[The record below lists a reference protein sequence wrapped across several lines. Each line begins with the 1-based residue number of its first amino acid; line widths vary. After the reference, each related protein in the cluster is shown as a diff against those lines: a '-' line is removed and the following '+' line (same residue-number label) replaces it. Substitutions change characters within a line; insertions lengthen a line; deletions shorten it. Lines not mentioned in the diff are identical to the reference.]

1 MVLEVNGGQGDCGQ
15 VLTGAWR
22 RMAMNSKREDIS
34 QPRSA
39 ALGQVCS
46 RLDRTRWAAT

>member
-1 MVLEVNGGQGDCGQ
+1 MVLEVNGGRGDCGQ

-22 RMAMNSKREDIS
+22 RVAMNSKREDIS
-34 QPRSA
+34 A
-39 ALGQVCS
+39 ALGQVRS